1 MAGGTIIVRDDALK
15 AALARMLAA
24 GADLLPFY
32 KQVAQL
38 VRSSVLENFEVGG
51 RPKWTP
57 LKAATIKRKRG
68 KTSILV
74 DKGILKGVTAQA
86 DAKSARVGVQPA
98 AKAYAAINQFGGT
111 INHPGGTAY
120 FPKKDGEIVFVSNAR
135 ARPSMPRTKPHRI
148 TIPARPY
155 LVLQDE
161 DIQLILRL
169 AEKHIEQAIGGRQ

>member
-1 MAGGTIIVRDDALK
+1 MAGVTIIVKDDAVK
-15 AALARMLAA
+15 AVLERMRAA
-24 GADLLPFY
+24 GADMLPFF
-32 KQVAQL
+32 KQVGTYVQASV
-38 VRSSVLENFEVGG
+38 VRNFEEGG

-74 DKGILKGVTAQA
+74 DKGILKGVTMQA
-86 DAKSARVGVQPA
+86 GADFAKVGVQPA
-98 AKAYAAINQFGGT
+98 AKAFAAIHQFGGT

-120 FPKKDGEIVFVSNAR
+120 FPKKDGEIVYVSNAK
-135 ARPSMPRTKPHRI
+135 ARPSMPRTKPHSI

-161 DIQLILRL
+161 DVREILRL
-169 AEKHIEQAIGGRQ
+169 AEKHIRDAVA